1 MTLGPKW
8 GRGHLPQDGPTPRT
22 SWYYIVSDESQKR
35 WPMYY
40 NVVALHTHTH
50 AQGGRPRPQSDKHQ
64 QNHAAAFEHKK
75 NELSAAVVAGEMLNK
90 YLGVYKQPYNSA
102 TCDWR
107 AVRVGGNRLNNSEPF
122 KSQRC
127 SLRDFTCCSYG
138 HLHKTLPPKT
148 HDHRLQRGA
157 TVSHRTRRE
166 RNVCTNPIGVYW
178 GRHKLCSTVR
188 GVRLVRAWRVD
199 RITVTVEVVL
209 CNRWLRRTVE
219 ASCRKAISARET
231 GAWSWSIPVD

>member
-122 KSQRC
+122 KVKGAASGI
-127 SLRDFTCCSYG
+127 SLAA
-138 HLHKTLPPKT
+138 
-148 HDHRLQRGA
+148 A
-157 TVSHRTRRE
+157 TGTYTRRCHQ
-166 RNVCTNPIGVYW
+166 R
-178 GRHKLCSTVR
+178 RM
-188 GVRLVRAWRVD
+188 
-199 RITVTVEVVL
+199 ITDYSVVPQSVTGQEGKEMYAL
-209 CNRWLRRTVE
+209 TR
-219 ASCRKAISARET
+219 
-231 GAWSWSIPVD
+231 